1 MQYAERSVAD
11 SEFDALIGL
20 AKETETA
27 AEEPADRTQ
36 LPEQ

>member
-20 AKETETA
+20 AKETEA
-27 AEEPADRTQ
+27 GAEEPADRTRR
-36 LPEQ
+36 PEQ